1 MHTNARKKKPNMSK
15 YMYFVFQA
23 ILIYYYRTNL
33 EILIPFQKNYLFY
46 FLYKQNNNV
55 MLLNHEFWQLI

>member
-1 MHTNARKKKPNMSK
+1 MSK
-15 YMYFVFQA
+15 YMYFLLQA
-23 ILIYYYRTNL
+23 VLICYYRTNL
-33 EILIPFQKNYLFY
+33 EILIPFQKKYLFY